1 MKKILSLVCVAL
13 MGIASATAQI
23 KVTCDGQEVK
33 DGDVLTHYAV
43 EDPEE
48 GTVVAGPLVDP
59 TYTAS
64 AACNLKVTLTYDAG
78 ITALWCGVTQQCEPL
93 SGTTTTRQV
102 RLDPN
107 AKPEH
112 GSINPPGEASQFLHV
127 DFEMGEY
134 KEWLVNVDVYVDGNK
149 YMTFYQNFVYSKDA
163 GIGSTTA
170 DAGVKM
176 VGNNLVYS
184 FASDAPRSLKVYSV
198 DGKLV
203 KSVALSKLNG
213 SVSLGGLQNGVYV
226 YSLLENGKQ
235 AKSGKV
241 VLK

>member
-23 KVTCDGQEVK
+23 KVTCDGKEVK
-33 DGDVLTHYAV
+33 DGDVLTHFAV

-48 GTVVAGPLVDP
+48 GSVVAGPAVDP
-59 TYTAS
+59 TYIAES
-64 AACNLKVTLTYDAG
+64 ACNLKVTLSYDSG
-78 ITALWCGVTQQCEPL
+78 FPGFWCGLNDMCQYVK
-93 SGTTTTRQV
+93 GTTETRQV
-102 RLDPN
+102 SMNQDDMKFHL
-107 AKPEH
+107 
-112 GSINPPGEASQFLHV
+112 LHV
-127 DFEMGEY
+127 DFEQGDY
-134 KEWLVNVDVYVDGNK
+134 KEWFATVDVYANDDKVLT
-149 YMTFYQNFVYSKDA
+149 YYQNFVYSKDA

-170 DAGVKM
+170 EAGVQL

-184 FASDAPRSLKVYSV
+184 FASDAARSIKVYSV

-213 SVSLGGLQNGVYV
+213 SVSLAGLQNGVYV

-235 AKSGKV
+235 AKGGKV
-241 VLK
+241 VFK

>member
-1 MKKILSLVCVAL
+1 
-13 MGIASATAQI
+13 
-23 KVTCDGQEVK
+23 
-33 DGDVLTHYAV
+33 
-43 EDPEE
+43 
-48 GTVVAGPLVDP
+48 
-59 TYTAS
+59 
-64 AACNLKVTLTYDAG
+64 
-78 ITALWCGVTQQCEPL
+78 
-93 SGTTTTRQV
+93 
-102 RLDPN
+102 
-107 AKPEH
+107 
-112 GSINPPGEASQFLHV
+112 
-127 DFEMGEY
+127 
-134 KEWLVNVDVYVDGNK
+134 
-149 YMTFYQNFVYSKDA
+149 MTFYQNFVYSKDA

>member
-33 DGDVLTHYAV
+33 EGDVLTHYAV

-48 GTVVAGPLVDP
+48 GSVVAGPAMDP
-59 TYTAS
+59 TYIAE
-64 AACNLKVTLTYDAG
+64 ADCNLKVTLTYESG
-78 ITALWCGVTQQCEPL
+78 FPGFWCGLNDMCQDVK
-93 SGTTTTRQV
+93 GTTETRQISMKQG
-102 RLDPN
+102 DM
-107 AKPEH
+107 KFD
-112 GSINPPGEASQFLHV
+112 ILHV
-127 DFEMGEY
+127 DFEQGDY
-134 KEWLVNVDVYVDGNK
+134 KDWVVNVDVYANDKKVLT
-149 YMTFYQNFVYSKDA
+149 YYQNFVYADPSTS
-163 GIGSTTA
+163 IGSTTA

-184 FASDAPRSLKVYSV
+184 FASDAARSLKVYSV

-235 AKSGKV
+235 AKGGKV

>member
-23 KVTCDGQEVK
+23 KVTCDGKEVK

-43 EDPEE
+43 EDPDE
-48 GTVVAGPLVDP
+48 GTIKAGPEVDP
-59 TYTAS
+59 IYTALS
-64 AACNLKVTLTYDAG
+64 NCNLKVTLTYDSG
-78 ITALWCGVTQQCEPL
+78 FPGFWCGVLQECFPL
-93 SGTTTTRQV
+93 TGTTATREV
-102 RLDPN
+102 AVESGDMKFH
-107 AKPEH
+107 A
-112 GSINPPGEASQFLHV
+112 LHV
-127 DFEMGEY
+127 EFE
-134 KEWLVNVDVYVDGNK
+134 KEDYREWFVTVDVSADNNK
-149 YMTFYQNFVYSKDA
+149 VLTFYQNFIYADPS

-170 DAGVKM
+170 ETGVQL
-176 VGNNLVYS
+176 VGNSLVYG